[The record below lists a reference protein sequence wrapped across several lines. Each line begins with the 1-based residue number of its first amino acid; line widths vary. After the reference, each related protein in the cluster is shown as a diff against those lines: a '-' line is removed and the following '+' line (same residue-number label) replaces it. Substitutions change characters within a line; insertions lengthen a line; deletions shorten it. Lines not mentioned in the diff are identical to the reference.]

1 MECCK
6 RSRDLGPRE
15 IKEPITLR
23 HQQRRVSN
31 TIMKGS
37 TIVSQVE
44 KWLTE
49 KG

>member
-1 MECCK
+1 MEFCN

-15 IKEPITLR
+15 IKEPITLC
-23 HQQRRVSN
+23 HQQRGVSN
-31 TIMKGS
+31 SIMKGS
-37 TIVSQVE
+37 AIVSKVE